1 MNLKNI
7 RNLYDNEFY
16 FCSEVCSWSDVKA
29 YYGTGAWGVDE
40 RFKIDIVLSLENDT
54 AHALGLITEELKK
67 MREAVV
73 QNRLVLDL
81 LTSQQGGV
89 CKMLGVSCCFYI
101 PDNSDNITNIVSH
114 ILIYSDAYL
123 QKCNVY

>member
-1 MNLKNI
+1 MWEL
-7 RNLYDNEFY
+7 
-16 FCSEVCSWSDVKA
+16 
-29 YYGTGAWGVDE
+29 GTAVALNKINGLAWQ
-40 RFKIDIVLSLENDT
+40 VLSLENDT

-101 PDNSDNITNIVSH
+101 PDNSDNITNIVDH
-114 ILIYSDAYL
+114 M
-123 QKCNVY
+123 KE